1 MEDRSCCTAVAAAGC
16 DLGGRLGGWDPLGER
31 ASIFLVSSPENT
43 FQGNQTGVDKKAIT
57 IEPII

>member
-16 DLGGRLGGWDPLGER
+16 DLGGRLGGWDLLGER

-43 FQGNQTGVDKKAIT
+43 FQGNQTGVDKNV
-57 IEPII
+57 